1 MLFRVSSLNQ
11 SRSLYGAARR
21 LRVTSRM
28 KPNTAAPPHAVRK
41 TENTVVAVAVVFSYM
56 LR

>member
-41 TENTVVAVAVVFSYM
+41 TEKLLLLLFFLICYVK
-56 LR
+56 